1 LEQLGQLVRR
11 EAGVE
16 PARTKYL
23 DKQRAK
29 GVKLVEAEH
38 FVRID
43 CSNDGL
49 EDFQL
54 SAPLR
59 CSALEDYVADE
70 ASPAPEVEIKLV
82 GDVLCEE
89 HLARVASNYLLVEL
103 LEAGAQGSHQDL
115 HLEGHAELMR
125 CRNQEVGPSRQV

>member
-1 LEQLGQLVRR
+1 MLTSGQKSLRVSLNEPVVMFEHIVLYDGTRRLEQLGQLVRR

-89 HLARVASNYLLVEL
+89 HLARVASN
-103 LEAGAQGSHQDL
+103 
-115 HLEGHAELMR
+115 
-125 CRNQEVGPSRQV
+125 